1 MTYEWIVSIFLLVG
15 GSLILIGSVGLVKM
29 PDFFMRLHGPTKATT
44 LGMACLLIAA
54 MVYFSATET
63 GYSLKEILITI
74 FLLITAPISGYILI
88 KSAIHH
94 KLKAVDKTQGLD
106 NIEKDTK

>member
-1 MTYEWIVSIFLLVG
+1 MIYEWIISILLLIG

-44 LGMACLLIAA
+44 LGMACILIAG
-54 MVYFSATET
+54 MVYFSVTH
-63 GYSLKEILITI
+63 GDFSFKEILISV
-74 FLLITAPISGYILI
+74 FLLITAPISGYMLI

-94 KLKAVDKTQGLD
+94 NLKAEARTKGLN
-106 NIEKDTK
+106 NIEK

>member
-1 MTYEWIVSIFLLVG
+1 MMYEWIVSILLLIG
-15 GSLILIGSVGLVKM
+15 GTLILIGSIGLVKM

-54 MVYFSATET
+54 MIYFSATHT
-63 GYSLKEILITI
+63 GFSFKEILISV
-74 FLLITAPISGYILI
+74 FLLITAPISCYILI

-94 KLKAVDKTQGLD
+94 KLKAEKHTQGIEK
-106 NIEKDTK
+106 IEKDS

>member
-1 MTYEWIVSIFLLVG
+1 MIYEWLVSILLLLG
-15 GSLILIGSVGLVKM
+15 GTLILIGSIGLVKM

-54 MVYFSATET
+54 MIYFSVTTA
-63 GYSLKEILITI
+63 GYSLKEILISI

-94 KLKAVDKTQGLD
+94 KLAAKEGTQGID
-106 NIEKDTK
+106 RIEKD

>member
-1 MTYEWIVSIFLLVG
+1 MIYEWIVSVLLLLG
-15 GSLILIGSVGLVKM
+15 GILILIGSIGLVKM

-54 MVYFSATET
+54 MIYFSATHAS
-63 GYSLKEILITI
+63 YSFKEILISI
-74 FLLITAPISGYILI
+74 FLLITAPISGYVLI

-94 KLKAVDKTQGLD
+94 KLDMRKDTQGVDK
-106 NIEKDTK
+106 IEKD

>member
-1 MTYEWIVSIFLLVG
+1 MIMLYEWVVSFLLLVG
-15 GSLILIGSVGLVKM
+15 GTLILIGSVGLVKM

-54 MVYFSATET
+54 MIYFSATHT
-63 GYSLKEILITI
+63 GYSFKEILISI

-94 KLKAVDKTQGLD
+94 KLNPREDTQGLD
-106 NIEKDTK
+106 KIEK